1 MCFLCILIPVVV
13 GLVCALL
20 GYMLAGMKYKPIIN
34 KLNDDL
40 AACGSEKQDLLTL
53 NTSFKNDIEAL
64 KNKYSILESEFND
77 YRLNFKAAL
86 PENVP
91 FDPVLASSVF
101 KRKIVEDDLK
111 IVEGIGPKIEELFH
125 AAGIRTW
132 RALAATSV
140 ERCRQILDE
149 AGERYRIHKPD
160 TWPKQCELAA
170 LGKWNELKE
179 WQETLTGGREEI

>member
-1 MCFLCILIPVVV
+1 LIPVVV

>member
-1 MCFLCILIPVVV
+1 
-13 GLVCALL
+13 
-20 GYMLAGMKYKPIIN
+20 
-34 KLNDDL
+34 
-40 AACGSEKQDLLTL
+40 
-53 NTSFKNDIEAL
+53 
-64 KNKYSILESEFND
+64 
-77 YRLNFKAAL
+77 
-86 PENVP
+86 
-91 FDPVLASSVF
+91 VLASSVF